1 MKSINK
7 LLISAVSAISL
18 AMPLVAASCG
28 ATKSSEQGSG
38 SKPSDTNKPSEQG
51 SGTNSQQGSGTKPSE
66 QGSGSKPSE
75 QGSGTNS
82 QQGSGTKPS
91 EIDPIQNDTT
101 NNQTPKIPNTVGDL
115 FKELR
120 KIRDQYYRFKEKL
133 DSLDDKEK
141 LMIKL
146 HFDYWFE
153 KPDPNPDPDLN
164 IDQEPDKLIKESG
177 YDQIKKILE
186 KSNKDSKEY
195 IEAVNQLK
203 GFIEIYNADLRPI
216 FEKIIK

>member
-51 SGTNSQQGSGTKPSE
+51 SGSKPSDTNKPSE
-66 QGSGSKPSE
+66 QGSGSKPSD
-75 QGSGTNS
+75 TNKPS
-82 QQGSGTKPS
+82 EQGSGTKPS

>member
-28 ATKSSEQGSG
+28 VTKPSEQGSG
-38 SKPSDTNKPSEQG
+38 SKLSDTNKPSEQG
-51 SGTNSQQGSGTKPSE
+51 SGTNSE
-66 QGSGSKPSE
+66 QGSRS
-75 QGSGTNS
+75 
-82 QQGSGTKPS
+82 KPS

-101 NNQTPKIPNTVGDL
+101 NNQPPKIPNTVGDL

-141 LMIKL
+141 L
-146 HFDYWFE
+146 
-153 KPDPNPDPDLN
+153 
-164 IDQEPDKLIKESG
+164 
-177 YDQIKKILE
+177 ILRFP
-186 KSNKDSKEY
+186 
-195 IEAVNQLK
+195 V
-203 GFIEIYNADLRPI
+203 
-216 FEKIIK
+216 

>member
-28 ATKSSEQGSG
+28 ATKSSEQGSE
-38 SKPSDTNKPSEQG
+38 SKPSDTTKPSEQG
-51 SGTNSQQGSGTKPSE
+51 SRSKPSDTDKPSE
-66 QGSGSKPSE
+66 QGSGSKPSDTTKPSE
-75 QGSGTNS
+75 QGSRS
-82 QQGSGTKPS
+82 KPS

-101 NNQTPKIPNTVGDL
+101 NNQTPKMPNTVGDL
-115 FKELR
+115 FKELN
-120 KIRDQYYRFKEKL
+120 KIRDQYYRFKGKL
-133 DSLDDKEK
+133 DSLIDKEK
-141 LMIKL
+141 LNTIKP

-164 IDQEPDKLIKESG
+164 IDQDPDKLIKESG

-186 KSNKDSKEY
+186 KRSNKDSKEY
-195 IEAVNQLK
+195 IEQ
-203 GFIEIYNADLRPI
+203 
-216 FEKIIK
+216 